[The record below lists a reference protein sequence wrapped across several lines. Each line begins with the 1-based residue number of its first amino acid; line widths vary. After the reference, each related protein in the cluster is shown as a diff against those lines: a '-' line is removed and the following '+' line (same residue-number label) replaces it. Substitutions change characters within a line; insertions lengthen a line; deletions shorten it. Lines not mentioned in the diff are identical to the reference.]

1 MGNQGTAKTRHI
13 PYYCRIAICCAI
25 PLAIY
30 AVDQLTKFL
39 AIRRI
44 KESGPVAL
52 FDGLVILAYVEN
64 DGAFLGMGGTWPYAI
79 KVLAFIVLPLFA
91 CVAGLVYAC
100 RSSTKSLQAFSV
112 LCIVGGGLGN
122 LRDRIFNDGRV
133 VDFLNFGLGSLR
145 TGILNV
151 GDLAVTFGALALVL
165 LSIREEREQGRT
177 I

>member
-1 MGNQGTAKTRHI
+1 MGNQGAANTRTR
-13 PYYCRIAICCAI
+13 PSYSRIAFCCGIC
-25 PLAIY
+25 LAIY
-30 AVDQLTKFL
+30 AVDQLTKLL
-39 AIRRI
+39 AIRLI
-44 KESGPVAL
+44 KESGPIAL
-52 FDGLVILAYVEN
+52 FDGLLILAYVEN
-64 DGAFLGMGGTWPYAI
+64 GGAFLGMGGNWPFAI

-100 RSSTKSLQAFSV
+100 RSSTKSLQAFAV

-122 LRDRIFNDGRV
+122 LRDRIFNNGQV

-165 LSIREEREQGRT
+165 LSFREEREHGKAT
-177 I
+177 